1 MRGRRRPVRPRHS
14 FFIAGEGQSERP
26 FARFLQHLCDEAGL
40 HVHLNIKPQDGGGS
54 VAVVEQA
61 GRWLKRNRS
70 RREYRARLVLLD
82 RDRIEAEP
90 QEGIRARAVAA
101 RYRLEIVFQDPNL
114 EGLLV
119 RLHTGQ
125 EQRRI
130 AASDSESEL
139 RRMWPA
145 YQKPPTAEQLRQ
157 RFTLDDV
164 RRAAAHDQHLRK
176 LLEVIGLW
184 S

>member
-1 MRGRRRPVRPRHS
+1 MRGRRRPVRPRRS

-40 HVHLNIKPQDGGGS
+40 HVHLDIKPQDGGGS
-54 VAVVEQA
+54 VAVIEQA

-70 RREYRARLVLLD
+70 GREYQARLVLLD

-90 QEGIRARAVAA
+90 QEGIQARSVAA
-101 RYRLEIVFQDPNL
+101 RYKLEIVFQDPNL

-130 AASDSESEL
+130 AASDSESDCVNCGL
-139 RRMWPA
+139 RIKSRRRPSSYANTSRWPMFGGQP
-145 YQKPPTAEQLRQ
+145 YTINTCGNSSK
-157 RFTLDDV
+157 
-164 RRAAAHDQHLRK
+164 
-176 LLEVIGLW
+176 
-184 S
+184 

>member
-1 MRGRRRPVRPRHS
+1 MRGRQRLVRPRRS

-40 HVHLNIKPQDGGGS
+40 HVHLDVKPQDGGGS
-54 VAVVEQA
+54 VTVIEQA

-70 RREYRARLVLLD
+70 RREYAVRLVLLD

-90 QEGIRARAVAA
+90 REGVLAQAAAA
-101 RYRLEIVFQDPNL
+101 RHKLEIVFQDPNL

-125 EQRRI
+125 EQRKIR
-130 AASDSESEL
+130 ASDSESEL
-139 RRMWPA
+139 RKLWPE

-164 RRAAAHDQHLRK
+164 RRAAVHDQHLQM
-176 LLEVIGLW
+176 LLEVLGL
-184 S
+184 